1 MKKTLLTAAFA
12 AFALSAAQAVSLSW
26 SGTAGQSNGT
36 LTLGSLN
43 ESFVLT
49 AKITLTD
56 ETPEGFTNNAPV
68 IGFGNFI
75 DANNQYNGLVWYNGS
90 NGVGAHFGNTWLD
103 AEVPAYAAD
112 GQNTHTYTLTFTAN
126 ADGDGWDVTLT
137 IDGTDVLVASTDNA
151 IDWQNKTP
159 LSPTAT
165 RASARA
171 TWTSPSPRRPMP
183 RGRSTASPCRPS
195 PSRRRWRCWRWA
207 WRGWR
212 CVVVWHERPFG
223 QTKGPRRAGGF
234 FWPLG
239 QRAGWGRGRRRV
251 KTVPWPGAERTSTE
265 PWWRRATCLTMARP
279 RPVPPF
285 SRERSAWT
293 R

>member
-1 MKKTLLTAAFA
+1 MKKTLLTAALA
-12 AFALSAAQAVSLSW
+12 ALTLGAAQAVSLSW

-56 ETPEGFTNNAPV
+56 KTPEGFTNNAPV

-75 DANNQYNGLVWYNGS
+75 DAGNQYNGLVWYNGS

-126 ADGDGWDVTLT
+126 ATGDGWDVTLT

-159 LSPTAT
+159 AFSHGNAGVSAGDLDIAITTTADAPWTIDSVSVQTIPEPTAL
-165 RASARA
+165 ALLAL
-171 TWTSPSPRRPMP
+171 
-183 RGRSTASPCRPS
+183 G
-195 PSRRRWRCWRWA
+195 
-207 WRGWR
+207 
-212 CVVVWHERPFG
+212 V
-223 QTKGPRRAGGF
+223 AGMA
-234 FWPLG
+234 L
-239 QRAGWGRGRRRV
+239 RRRV
-251 KTVPWPGAERTSTE
+251 A
-265 PWWRRATCLTMARP
+265 
-279 RPVPPF
+279 
-285 SRERSAWT
+285 
-293 R
+293 